1 MSGESIVT
9 LPPLDPNVVD
19 DADANRDR
27 QIEFL
32 RKKLAEPQRP
42 ARAALLRYE
51 LNKAEGRIQLER
63 E

>member
-1 MSGESIVT
+1 MSADPVPT
-9 LPPLDPNVVD
+9 LPPLDPNVVN
-19 DADANRDR
+19 DADADRVR
-27 QIEFL
+27 QIAFL